1 MSATLQ
7 SMLVGAPAVYAPDGM
22 AALRVLIVTDDA
34 GQMAELALAFQHSG
48 VKLLT
53 QAGDYRTAFAALEG
67 GRFDVVVHDIDLGG
81 ADASRPGADGALF
94 MQRAG
99 AQKEQQFVL
108 LGGSGK
114 AALTTAAATAVDL
127 GIILLGV
134 LEKPFS
140 MVQFGHLLDSVQGAS
155 M

>member
-7 SMLVGAPAVYAPDGM
+7 PMLVGAPAVYAPEGM

-34 GQMAELALAFQHSG
+34 VQMAALALAFQQNG

-53 QAGDYRTAFAALEG
+53 QAGSYNTAFAALES
-67 GRFDVVVHDIDLGG
+67 GRFDVVVHDIDLAGIE
-81 ADASRPGADGALF
+81 GALPGSDSALF
-94 MQRAG
+94 LRRAG
-99 AQKEQQFVL
+99 AQQDQQFVL
-108 LGGSGK
+108 LGACGK
-114 AALTTAAATAVDL
+114 AELTTVAATAVDL

-140 MVQFGHLLDSVQGAS
+140 MAQFSHLLERFQVATV
-155 M
+155 